1 MSEIKFSVI
10 IPAAGVGKRAGG
22 PVPKQWLD
30 LEGEPMVVRVLHRFE
45 GLSGIG
51 RVALALHPDELDERR
66 RQLREYDLGLDLL
79 ICPGGER
86 RQDTVAEALETLE
99 VGDEEIIVIHD
110 AVRPFVTPDLI
121 MAVVAKA
128 NEGQA
133 AIAAVSI
140 VDTVKEVDRVG
151 FVLNTPPRNFLRRA
165 QTPQAV
171 RAGILRRG
179 LALAAQR
186 NIELT
191 DDAIAAELMGFRV
204 AVVPGDELNIKIT
217 TARDLEFARYLI
229 RTGEMTL

>member
-22 PVPKQWLD
+22 TVPKQWLD
-30 LEGEPMVVRVLHRFE
+30 LEGAPMVARVLRRFE
-45 GLSGIG
+45 GLPGIG

-66 RQLREYDLGLDLL
+66 KQLKEYGLDLDL
-79 ICPGGER
+79 IFCPGGER
-86 RQDTVAEALETLE
+86 RQDTVAEALESLE
-99 VGDEEIIVIHD
+99 VGDEEMIVIHD
-110 AVRPFVTPDLI
+110 AVRPFVTPELI
-121 MAVVAKA
+121 MAVVEKA

-133 AIAAVSI
+133 AIAAISI

-204 AVVPGDELNIKIT
+204 AVVAGDELNIKIT
-217 TARDLEFARYLI
+217 TARDLEFARYLV